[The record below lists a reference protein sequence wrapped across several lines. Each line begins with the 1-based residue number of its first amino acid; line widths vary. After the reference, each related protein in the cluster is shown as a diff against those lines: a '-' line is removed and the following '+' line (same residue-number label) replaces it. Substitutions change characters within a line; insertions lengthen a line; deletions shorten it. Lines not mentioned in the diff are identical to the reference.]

1 MTVQKKTQSKISKHV
16 LLVAMSIV
24 TLMSLM
30 FVQVV
35 LYQSVNDEYERHT
48 AELKELKEEIESL
61 YILNVIQG
69 RQIQTLFNVELRNL
83 NPAIKERMERIRE
96 EFDSLDQENKEEV
109 KHEEINE
116 IPDYYDD
123 LNPRVRSAV

>member
-1 MTVQKKTQSKISKHV
+1 
-16 LLVAMSIV
+16 MSIV

-30 FVQVV
+30 VVQVV